1 MVMCI
6 IWFHGSCRTSHTDVY
21 VLEQNS
27 GLKVDH
33 LSKVSGKRM
42 VKDTQTPMVK
52 YAVSGICC
60 HKCVCACAC
69 ACVCVCLSMC
79 AYAFVCVCVCGVVG
93 CLLICVYAFV
103 CVCVCECVC
112 ACLYVLVFMCIYRLV
127 CTQLCG

>member
-60 HKCVCACAC
+60 HKCVCAWAC
-69 ACVCVCLSMC
+69 AWVGGFWVCVCMGVVECVCVGVCVCVWWCVLGVCEGLCVYECVCVCV
-79 AYAFVCVCVCGVVG
+79 YVCVCLCLCVG
-93 CLLICVYAFV
+93 GC
-103 CVCVCECVC
+103 
-112 ACLYVLVFMCIYRLV
+112 MH
-127 CTQLCG
+127 